1 MMFDPRTLSKY
12 AYEAL
17 KDLRSRYDKA
27 LENKEIKSQDYKQH
41 LQEQKSQAVELYTY
55 VATWGLMRLKGE
67 EIALDKWD
75 PQKPPTI
82 GQRTTKS
89 QEGKREVIES
99 YFRSLENV
107 PGVGNLVNEDGLAT
121 LNTMKHD
128 QYLGLTGVA
137 LAIAQEFSFWADAV
151 YHDIKPGESD

>member
-1 MMFDPRTLSKY
+1 MFDPRTLNKY

-17 KDLRSRYDKA
+17 KNLRSLYDEA
-27 LENKEIKSQDYKQH
+27 LSNQSINLQEYKQH

-67 EIALDKWD
+67 EIALDKWN
-75 PQKPPTI
+75 PQQPPTRR
-82 GQRTTKS
+82 QRATKS

-107 PGVGNLVNEDGLAT
+107 PGVGNLVNEEGLAT
-121 LNTMKHD
+121 LNSMKHN

>member
-1 MMFDPRTLSKY
+1 MFDPRTLNKY

-17 KDLRSRYDKA
+17 KNLRSLYDEA
-27 LENKEIKSQDYKQH
+27 LSNQSINLQEYKQH

-67 EIALDKWD
+67 EIALDKWN
-75 PQKPPTI
+75 PQQPPTRR
-82 GQRTTKS
+82 QRAAKS

-107 PGVGNLVNEDGLAT
+107 PGVGNLANEEGLAT
-121 LNTMKHD
+121 LNSMKHH